1 MRSQAAKAAR
11 EAAKGEDGGGGGGGQ
26 DAPDR
31 GTTAVPW
38 LWPNPGQIALRIV
51 PSLAGTGR
59 RVGEAGERWGYKQL
73 LIES

>member
-11 EAAKGEDGGGGGGGQ
+11 EATKGEAAGGQ

-38 LWPNPGQIALRIV
+38 LWTNPGQTALRIAS
-51 PSLAGTGR
+51 SLAGTGR
-59 RVGEAGERWGYKQL
+59 RVGERWGYKQL

>member
-11 EAAKGEDGGGGGGGQ
+11 EAAKGEAGGVQ
-26 DAPDR
+26 DTPDR

-38 LWPNPGQIALRIV
+38 LWPNPGQIALRVV

-59 RVGEAGERWGYKQL
+59 RVGEVGERWGYKQL